1 MLLGVTGAGCRES
14 NPAYVRT
21 VDAAK
26 ERHSTASADLAAP
39 ADKVSVD
46 SEFADRALPNLDGRS
61 AEVATDTSVAD
72 ASPDESA
79 GLPDASMDG
88 TSEAGADSL
97 LDASD
102 ARIAGDAVDA
112 PPGIGDV
119 GGAGL
124 DTNVG
129 QSVDVAVSMDVEG
142 DLNPDVEGDAGVDV
156 DAGD

>member
-1 MLLGVTGAGCRES
+1 M
-14 NPAYVRT
+14 RT

-46 SEFADRALPNLDGRS
+46 TESADRALPNLDGRS
-61 AEVATDTSVAD
+61 SEVATDTSVAD

-79 GLPDASMDG
+79 DLPDASMDG
-88 TSEAGADSL
+88 TSEADSL
-97 LDASD
+97 LDARD

-142 DLNPDVEGDAGVDV
+142 DLNPDVEGDVGVDV